1 MKKNI
6 MGYLV
11 LCLVVFVATPWIPTF
26 VVNLLVGN
34 YVSVFAILAV
44 NIYLLRVDAVLS
56 LIFFLAAGSL
66 FLENRKRTLAKIEK
80 GALATS
86 ISGSNQAPV
95 SALSV
100 PAEDLIEGEVHPE
113 HETPS
118 SEEHSF
124 EPTAEG
130 QSNSF
135 HKIGLSIDEKHVLPS
150 EDTSSAAEMADR
162 FVKEGY

>member
-1 MKKNI
+1 M
-6 MGYLV
+6 
-11 LCLVVFVATPWIPTF
+11 
-26 VVNLLVGN
+26 
-34 YVSVFAILAV
+34 
-44 NIYLLRVDAVLS
+44 
-56 LIFFLAAGSL
+56 
-66 FLENRKRTLAKIEK
+66 
-80 GALATS
+80 ATS